1 MDRQTLRTSLLEVMQ
16 LETFESLEG
25 VTDNTNL
32 RTGLKIDSVDLLSMG
47 LHAERKFGVAINSD
61 DFDNIKTF
69 GDLLNLLQT
78 KIEAQAAKSGSKRA
92 A

>member
-1 MDRQTLRTSLLEVMQ
+1 MDRQTLRTSLLEIMQ

-25 VTDNTNL
+25 VTDDTNL

-61 DFDNIKTF
+61 DFDNIKTL
-69 GDLLNLLQT
+69 GDLLNLLQA
-78 KIEAQAAKSGSKRA
+78 KIAAKA
-92 A
+92 AKPGAKKAA

>member
-78 KIEAQAAKSGSKRA
+78 KIEAQAAKSGGKRA